1 LQRQQKS
8 RATHGRHARAVGITA
23 DTIIRF
29 PIIRFASVFIIGLL
43 DVPP

>member
-8 RATHGRHARAVGITA
+8 EGAHGRHARAVGITA

-29 PIIRFASVFIIGLL
+29 PIIRFASVFIIELL